1 MTQISQKTL
10 LITNILM
17 NGIKLIGFGGAKTI
31 AEPLFIEFLSFIN
44 KRASLCCRNDLH
56 MRMKINLHAR

>member
-17 NGIKLIGFGGAKTI
+17 NGIKLIGFAGAKTI
-31 AEPLFIEFLSFIN
+31 AEPLFYRTSKFY
-44 KRASLCCRNDLH
+44 K
-56 MRMKINLHAR
+56 